1 MILSFIGNHTFAV
14 VRGSENYDTIKS
26 SFRDVLRDI
35 NRLIERGFILVEG
48 HLVPVEIFLGGDY
61 KVSFVKH
68 DLLTFQNRLGFFN
81 HVSLKII

>member
-14 VRGSENYDTIKS
+14 VRGAENYDTIKS

-68 DLLTFQNRLGFFN
+68 GLLTFQNRLGFFN

>member
-1 MILSFIGNHTFAV
+1 M
-14 VRGSENYDTIKS
+14 
-26 SFRDVLRDI
+26 
-35 NRLIERGFILVEG
+35 EG

-68 DLLTFQNRLGFFN
+68 GLLTFQNRLGFFN

>member
-68 DLLTFQNRLGFFN
+68 GLLTFQNRLGFFN